1 MVTDW
6 NLSAAIFFCPGQVYP
21 RGGVIN
27 QEEPMSKKK
36 VGIII
41 GTVAVIAAA
50 AAVAVWKFGGNMGHD
65 SKDRVYVEK
74 VSSIICS
81 AWTSNVFGK
90 EKSLTGIK

>member
-50 AAVAVWKFGGNMGHD
+50 AAVAV
-65 SKDRVYVEK
+65 
-74 VSSIICS
+74 
-81 AWTSNVFGK
+81 
-90 EKSLTGIK
+90 